1 MIIFR
6 EPPARKR
13 TDVGAVVAV
22 LRDNPNEWAIVR
34 TYAKDKGKQRAAHT
48 YASHI
53 NNGRF
58 PGYKGCEAYACTEDD
73 GVHVYAR
80 WIPDASA

>member
-6 EPPARKR
+6 EPPVKKR
-13 TDVGAVVAV
+13 TDVGAVVKE
-22 LRDNPNEWAIVR
+22 LQQQPGEWAIIR
-34 TYAKDKGKQRAAHT
+34 TYGQEDQRAAHT
-48 YASHI
+48 YSSHI

-58 PGYKGCEAYACTEDD
+58 PGYRGCEAMACTEAD

-80 WIPDASA
+80 WIPDAPA

>member
-6 EPPARKR
+6 EPTVRKR
-13 TDVGAVVAV
+13 TDVRATVKELQG
-22 LRDNPNEWAIVR
+22 NPNQWGIIR
-34 TYAKDKGKQRAAHT
+34 TYERDKQAAAHT

-58 PGYKGCEAYACTEDD
+58 PGYKGCEATACTED
-73 GVHVYAR
+73 GVVNVYAR